1 MTSPTSTNYFT
12 RAMELTHM
20 YLPDVTQQARL
31 EAEQYLMA
39 LRDAADGLN
48 LSFHII
54 SNEPVHDLRC
64 FWAFNTIMHHLP
76 RLACSINDAQ
86 AEELYRTLFSFIYRY
101 LFSSSTVQRQPMD
114 FLTNKHAQMMVVGLQ
129 EFFPSRWTSFFD
141 DAFELLDRRDILPH
155 ASDAATVYVLRLF
168 EYIDERVVSVR
179 AQTDRCRELRV
190 RDMELKDAMR
200 EHVMPRA
207 VATWY
212 AILCDCRIR
221 APEIANICLTVAQ
234 TYIEWVDFSLFLT
247 AEWINLLYFLVT
259 APAVRCAA
267 CECLFSLVEKKQLPV
282 VKLDAL
288 CTLNIVDAL
297 SRIISLLQV
306 PPETEEDV
314 NFLEVVSRLTRAVAE
329 QFLYLFEHVSVAAP
343 AAEKKGSGSSGSGS
357 GSGDGGGH
365 VDKVETPP
373 QSDGALSV
381 DCIDN
386 IRAALDTILSQLL
399 RLLSINHSDVS
410 SALLPFV
417 QNYIKS
423 PALRE
428 TQAAE
433 ILLRLYSH
441 SLIQG
446 LAEAEDQIWLDDVI
460 DQRKQLH
467 NLIRLLFRRY
477 PAIVLQHLRVCIAQ
491 AAAPGGG
498 EQGLNGTVGS
508 GNGEDYQDNSQRGE
522 HASRGGECGV
532 NNSGA
537 EGIEAALRYLYEL
550 GESVRME
557 KLQDVENEFSQIVS
571 VVLASE
577 GIAQCPCAV
586 VHLSYFEVMDRYY
599 TFFIYH
605 KEWIPLLLHRLL
617 LLPNGVTNRHPRVR
631 ARVCY
636 LFGHLVQLLKTN
648 LPPHRKDIVNA
659 MQNIFA
665 SSMLQPSD
673 RRELYEAVGN
683 LLSVN
688 SPTLTGAVDEDA
700 MIVRI
705 IETMLQGL
713 RGVASPASPHRVSAG
728 EAACSEAVADNIS
741 FLTAL
746 AKGLR
751 ASSGGGGD
759 TTSQHSGHSGT
770 TVDTLTVKIFHSTTY
785 DVMNAVS
792 MWHTSA
798 AVRDRA
804 AHYFTQ
810 MIHILPFEFIEAYF
824 TAYAANWLTWMEA
837 VPELTKLLRLLLQ
850 FVHRSGGQAMALLS
864 RTLPLALNKVA
875 SVGELTMSSEEMGIV
890 SESTREKR
898 GAYRQLFALLQGAAQ
913 AGCVSLIVSLPPADL
928 IPLLTQLLA
937 AVQLSGETEL
947 PKLALQ
953 ITTAITSAGWEE
965 EGAAHHDTGHDGDE
979 RLNNNNSNRSTTN
992 PVRKGE
998 TNVCDDSGE
1007 AWLSFVL
1014 NEVVP
1019 AILHRFLLPA
1029 FDVRDAK
1036 NFLLIGE
1043 AGLLLKALM
1052 NRLGSVDSSLCVLLY
1067 NVLQPLVGEEEATG
1081 LVTALQKEPRFS
1093 TEMKMRLRN
1102 LLQTVKERQA
1112 AGGVMT

>member
-1 MTSPTSTNYFT
+1 MTSPTSTNHFT

-114 FLTNKHAQMMVVGLQ
+114 FLVNKHAQMMVVGLQ
-129 EFFPSRWTSFFD
+129 EFFPLRWTSFFD
-141 DAFELLDRRDILPH
+141 DAFELLGRRGILPH

-221 APEIANICLTVAQ
+221 APEIAKVCLTVAQ
-234 TYIEWVDFSLFLT
+234 TYIEWVDFALFLT

-329 QFLYLFEHVSVAAP
+329 QFLCLFEHVYVAAS
-343 AAEKKGSGSSGSGS
+343 AAEKGGSGIG
-357 GSGDGGGH
+357 GSGDDGGH
-365 VDKVETPP
+365 VEKVETPP

-386 IRAALDTILSQLL
+386 VRAALDTILSQLL

-428 TQAAE
+428 AQAAE

-477 PAIVLQHLRVCIAQ
+477 PVIVLQHLRMCIGQ
-491 AAAPGGG
+491 AAAVGGG
-498 EQGLNGTVGS
+498 EQGLNDIVGS

-522 HASRGGECGV
+522 HTSCGGECGT

-557 KLQDVENEFSQIVS
+557 KLHDAENEFSQLVS

-599 TFFIYH
+599 AFFIYH

-636 LFGHLVQLLKTN
+636 LFGHLVQLLERN
-648 LPPHRKDIVNA
+648 LLPHKKDIVNA

-673 RRELYEAVGN
+673 RRELYEAAGN
-683 LLSVN
+683 VLSVN

-713 RGVASPASPHRVSAG
+713 RGAASPASPHRVSAG

-759 TTSQHSGHSGT
+759 TTSQSGGHSGT
-770 TVDTLTVKIFHSTTY
+770 TVGAMTVKIFHSTTY

-804 AHYFTQ
+804 AQYFTQ
-810 MIHILPFEFIEAYF
+810 MIQILPFEFMGAYF
-824 TAYAANWLTWMEA
+824 TAYAENWLTWMDA
-837 VPELTKLLRLLLQ
+837 VPELTKLLRLLSQ
-850 FVHRSGGQAMALLS
+850 FLHRSGAQAMSLLS
-864 RTLPLALNKVA
+864 HTLPLALNKVA

-928 IPLLTQLLA
+928 IPLLTQLLV
-937 AVQLSGETEL
+937 AVQLPSETEL

-953 ITTAITSAGWEE
+953 TTTAITGARWEE
-965 EGAAHHDTGHDGDE
+965 EGAAHPDTGHDGE
-979 RLNNNNSNRSTTN
+979 EGLNNYGHNSNRSTDN
-992 PVRKGE
+992 PVRKRE
-998 TNVCDDSGE
+998 TNACDGGGG

-1019 AILHRFLLPA
+1019 ATLHRFLLPA

-1052 NRLGSVDSSLCVLLY
+1052 NRLESVDPSLCVLLY

-1112 AGGVMT
+1112 AGSVMT